1 MSYNLIIKQCFNHRK
16 LFIFFLSLYLS
27 VHYLFKNVHYL
38 LFIIILLLF
47 SHQSDSGK
55 ANLSSSNSTTY
66 DSSSQGINNEIE
78 DTIDKVD
85 QFMYIQME
93 FCEKSTLRY

>member
-1 MSYNLIIKQCFNHRK
+1 M
-16 LFIFFLSLYLS
+16 
-27 VHYLFKNVHYL
+27 
-38 LFIIILLLF
+38 LF

-55 ANLSSSNSTTY
+55 ANLSSSKSTSY

>member
-1 MSYNLIIKQCFNHRK
+1 M
-16 LFIFFLSLYLS
+16 
-27 VHYLFKNVHYL
+27 
-38 LFIIILLLF
+38 LF
-47 SHQSDSGK
+47 SQSDSGK
-55 ANLSSSNSTTY
+55 ANLNSTESTIY
-66 DSSSQGINNEIE
+66 DSSSQGINNENENE

>member
-1 MSYNLIIKQCFNHRK
+1 
-16 LFIFFLSLYLS
+16 
-27 VHYLFKNVHYL
+27 V
-38 LFIIILLLF
+38 LLLF
-47 SHQSDSGK
+47 SQSDSGK
-55 ANLSSSNSTTY
+55 ANLNSTESTIY
-66 DSSSQGINNEIE
+66 DSSSQGINNENE

>member
-1 MSYNLIIKQCFNHRK
+1 M
-16 LFIFFLSLYLS
+16 
-27 VHYLFKNVHYL
+27 
-38 LFIIILLLF
+38 LF

-55 ANLSSSNSTTY
+55 VNLSSSENTTY
-66 DSSSQGINNEIE
+66 DSSSQGTNNENE
-78 DTIDKVD
+78 DIIDRVD

>member
-1 MSYNLIIKQCFNHRK
+1 MM
-16 LFIFFLSLYLS
+16 
-27 VHYLFKNVHYL
+27 
-38 LFIIILLLF
+38 LLLF
-47 SHQSDSGK
+47 SQSDSGK
-55 ANLSSSNSTTY
+55 ANLNSSESTIY
-66 DSSSQGINNEIE
+66 DNSSQEINNENE

>member
-1 MSYNLIIKQCFNHRK
+1 M
-16 LFIFFLSLYLS
+16 
-27 VHYLFKNVHYL
+27 
-38 LFIIILLLF
+38 LLLF

-55 ANLSSSNSTTY
+55 VNLSSSGNTTY
-66 DSSSQGINNEIE
+66 DSSSQETNNENE

>member
-1 MSYNLIIKQCFNHRK
+1 ML
-16 LFIFFLSLYLS
+16 LS
-27 VHYLFKNVHYL
+27 
-38 LFIIILLLF
+38 
-47 SHQSDSGK
+47 QSDSGK
-55 ANLSSSNSTTY
+55 VNLNSTESTVY
-66 DSSSQGINNEIE
+66 DSSSQGINNENE

>member
-1 MSYNLIIKQCFNHRK
+1 M
-16 LFIFFLSLYLS
+16 
-27 VHYLFKNVHYL
+27 
-38 LFIIILLLF
+38 LLLF
-47 SHQSDSGK
+47 SQSDSGK
-55 ANLSSSNSTTY
+55 ANLNSTESTIY
-66 DSSSQGINNEIE
+66 DSSSQGINNENE